1 MKWTL
6 VTGAAKHLGREIA
19 LLLAHKN
26 HSVVIQYHYS
36 EKEAL
41 DTVEEIHHFGGVAC
55 AIQGDFTTF
64 ASTKAFVE
72 AYKAKFPDT
81 KNLINNVGNY
91 IIKKALA
98 TDMPTAYELFQTNV
112 HVPFYLSSELA
123 SSIKEAKGSIINIG
137 TSGIHSFRADE
148 RAPLYTAT
156 KIALY
161 SITKSLAK
169 ELAPFSCRVNM
180 VSPGQ
185 LEESVDLRDDPSL
198 FPMGRAG
205 TGNEVARM
213 VAFLL
218 EEESNY
224 ITGQNIEVAGGL
236 GL

>member
-6 VTGAAKHLGREIA
+6 VTGAAKHLGRQIA
-19 LLLAHKN
+19 LLLAQKGHP
-26 HSVVIQYHYS
+26 VVIQYHYS

-41 DTVEEIHHFGGVAC
+41 DTCEEIRLLGGEAST
-55 AIQGDFTTF
+55 IQGDFTTLD
-64 ASTKAFVE
+64 STKAFIE
-72 AYKAKFPDT
+72 AYKTKFPDT

-91 IIKKALA
+91 IVKKALS

-112 HVPFYLSSELA
+112 HVPFCLASELA
-123 SSIKEAKGSIINIG
+123 NPIKVAKGSIINIG
-137 TSGIHSFRADE
+137 TSGLHSFRADD

-156 KIALY
+156 KMALF
-161 SITKSLAK
+161 SLTKSLAK
-169 ELAPFSCRVNM
+169 ELAPFAVRVNM

-185 LEESVDLRDDPSL
+185 LEESVDLRDDVSL

-205 TGNEVARM
+205 KGSEVARM

-218 EEESNY
+218 EEESCY